1 MVSMDFSY
9 TEEDEM
15 VRQTARE
22 FVKKYVLPKRD
33 KISYGKK
40 IPDEIIKAAADA
52 GFIGFNVS
60 ERYGGAGG
68 SISQMSIIIEELAK
82 GDVSMALPVYVLLL
96 NGWPF
101 MLERYGSEE
110 VKEEILPSITK
121 GRTFFGIGSTEPSGG
136 SDVMSEKSRAENLGN
151 GKWSVSGEKVYIS
164 GVREALELPGGG
176 GFLTLFRTGDPSLGS
191 KSFTTFAFM
200 LKDVSGRIDDRI
212 SPTIFNNIAREGLST
227 GGFAFSNIEIN
238 DKYRVGDVGKGFH
251 IIMEGFNVARIYVAA
266 ACNGAA
272 SEAID
277 MGIDH
282 LRTRNLFGHPLGRQE
297 GLQFELS
304 EMYAKLQSSR
314 LLTQK
319 AAWTLDRVYKGKEK
333 VPMSDQNLSVSMAK
347 MTAPPTAHEIITKVM
362 VWHGALAYT
371 KDTPLGAAQGGVM
384 SYYIGAEG
392 GINIMKLI
400 IARELL
406 GKEFLSYK
414 SG

>member
-1 MVSMDFSY
+1 MDFSY
-9 TEEDEM
+9 TESDEM
-15 VRQTARE
+15 VREAARE

-33 KISYGKK
+33 KISYGNR

-52 GFIGFNVS
+52 GFIGFNIS
-60 ERYGGAGG
+60 QEYGGAGG

-82 GDVSMALPVYVLLL
+82 GDVSMALPVYVLLV

-101 MLERYGSEE
+101 ILQKYGSKEA
-110 VKEEILPSITK
+110 KEEILPNVVK

-136 SDVMSEKSRAENLGN
+136 SDVMSEKSRAVKN
-151 GKWSVSGEKVYIS
+151 GEEWLASGEKVYIS
-164 GVREALELPGGG
+164 GVRESLELPGGG
-176 GFLTLFRTGDPSLGS
+176 GFLTLLRTGDESLGS
-191 KSFTTFAFM
+191 KAFTTFAFM
-200 LKDVSGRIDDRI
+200 IKDVHGKLNDGVS
-212 SPTIFNNIAREGLST
+212 TTLFNNIAREGLST
-227 GGFAFSNIEIN
+227 GGFAFNNVKIG

-272 SEAID
+272 TEALN
-277 MGIDH
+277 MGIEH
-282 LRTRNLFGHPLGRQE
+282 LKTRNLFGQPLGKQE
-297 GLQFELS
+297 GLQFELA
-304 EMYAKLQSSR
+304 ELYGKLESSK
-314 LLTQK
+314 LLTQR
-319 AAWTLDRVYKGKEK
+319 AAWLMDKVYFSNEK
-333 VPMSDQNLSVSMAK
+333 VPLSEQNKYVSLAK
-347 MTAPPTAHEIITKVM
+347 MTAPPMAHELITKVM

-414 SG
+414 SQ

>member
-1 MVSMDFSY
+1 MGMDFSY
-9 TEEDEM
+9 SEEDEM
-15 VRQTARE
+15 VRQNARD
-22 FVKKYVLPKRD
+22 FVKKFVLPRRD
-33 KISYGKK
+33 KLSYGNS
-40 IPDEIIKAAADA
+40 IPEEILKAAADA

-60 ERYGGAGG
+60 EQYGGSGG
-68 SISQMSIIIEELAK
+68 SIQQMSIIVEELAR

-96 NGWPF
+96 NGWPM
-101 MLERYGSEE
+101 MLEKYGSEE
-110 VKEEILPSITK
+110 AKEEILPSITS

-136 SDVMSEKSRAENLGN
+136 SDVMNEKSSAVMKG
-151 GKWSVSGEKVYIS
+151 GKWFLTGEKVYIS
-164 GVREALELPGGG
+164 GVREALGLPGGG
-176 GFLTLFRTGDPSLGS
+176 GFLTLVRTEDKAKGS
-191 KSFTTFAFM
+191 RSFTTFALM
-200 LKDVSGRIDDRI
+200 IKDTRGKINGEI
-212 SPTIFNNIAREGLST
+212 SSTIFNNIAREGLST
-227 GGFAFSNIEIN
+227 GGFSFNGLEL
-238 DKYRVGDVGKGFH
+238 DDRYRVGEQGNGFH
-251 IIMEGFNVARIYVAA
+251 IIMEGFNIARIYVAA

-277 MGIDH
+277 MGIEH
-282 LRTRNLFGHPLGRQE
+282 LRTRNLFSQPLGRQE

-304 EMYAKLQSSR
+304 DLYARLQSSR

-319 AAWTLDRVYKGKEK
+319 AAWTLDRVYRDKEK
-333 VPMSDQNLSVSMAK
+333 VPMSDQNLAVSMAK

-371 KDTPLGAAQGGVM
+371 KDSPLGAAQGGVM

-414 SG
+414 SA